1 MSRNI
6 DREETTTTGEE
17 VGDQMAFEK
26 RDVRA
31 KVNGNRGPGIG
42 ERKLG
47 ESYVVFLIND
57 ERRMIDSVEET
68 IQSSFNFRGVGNFT
82 FNCGTGHFRVIIS
95 RLVRERTRKGRLQ
108 PNISSGGANGFSD
121 TMGGGNI
128 FRARGVLDMLRG
140 ARVEPILL
148 YAKGSK
154 SEGGGKVSSGE
165 RDSVGPIAIV
175 SGVDNKGNVIR

>member
-17 VGDQMAFEK
+17 VGNQMAFEK

-47 ESYVVFLIND
+47 KSYVVFLIND
-57 ERRMIDSVEET
+57 ERRMIDSVKET

-95 RLVRERTRKGRLQ
+95 RYEKR
-108 PNISSGGANGFSD
+108 
-121 TMGGGNI
+121 
-128 FRARGVLDMLRG
+128 
-140 ARVEPILL
+140 
-148 YAKGSK
+148 
-154 SEGGGKVSSGE
+154 
-165 RDSVGPIAIV
+165 
-175 SGVDNKGNVIR
+175 